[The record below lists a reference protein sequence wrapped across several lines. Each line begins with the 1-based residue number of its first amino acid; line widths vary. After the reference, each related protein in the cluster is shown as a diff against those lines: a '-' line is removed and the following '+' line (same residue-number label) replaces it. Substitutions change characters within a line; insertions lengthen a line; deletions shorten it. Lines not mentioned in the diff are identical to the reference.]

1 MEERLKLIICWNL
14 WTRSTDPWEPGAK
27 QYSLG
32 LWLSPACCA
41 QAELLGKGIYE
52 TAVLKSSRAWDP
64 SCSAGVAIVKLI
76 SSMVPPHLPE
86 LEGQSPFF
94 TPRSLI
100 QSGAQHILP
109 LCLHSLCSALY
120 IVHAKSLQSCLT
132 LCDPMDS
139 SPPGS
144 SVHGILQAR
153 ILEWVAMPSSR
164 GSFQPRDWTCVSYFC
179 CIGRWVLYL

>member
-1 MEERLKLIICWNL
+1 M
-14 WTRSTDPWEPGAK
+14 
-27 QYSLG
+27 
-32 LWLSPACCA
+32 WLSLACCT
-41 QAELLGKGIYE
+41 QDGPLGKGMYE
-52 TAVLKSSRAWDP
+52 TAVLKSSRTWVP
-64 SCSAGVAIVKLI
+64 SCSVGVAIVKLI

-109 LCLHSLCSALY
+109 LCLHSLCSAFY
-120 IVHAKSLQSCLT
+120 IVHTKSLQSCLT
-132 LCDPMDS
+132 LCDSMDS

-144 SVHGILQAR
+144 FVCGILQAR

-164 GSFQPRDWTCVSYFC
+164 GSSQPRD
-179 CIGRWVLYL
+179 